1 MPSSDNVSL
10 WDREG
15 ISFARLNTSVPIKPF
30 DCGDDDLN
38 DFLLRDAAPSQDN
51 LISVSYI
58 VEDETRTIAFYS
70 LLNDRISAE
79 LCPSNR
85 WFKKNIRDIFPSGK
99 QYQSYPAVKVGR
111 LGVHKDFQGQSIGE
125 QLLDFLKQTF
135 LHNNRTGCRFI
146 TIDAYNNPRSIS
158 FYKRNGFEFLDS
170 VTGHEQPN
178 TRLMYYDLITLKN
191 VLDGQTL

>member
-1 MPSSDNVSL
+1 L

-15 ISFARLNTSVPIKPF
+15 VSFTRLDTSAPIKPF
-30 DCGDDDLN
+30 DCDDSDLN
-38 DFLLRDAAPSQDN
+38 DFLLNDAAPSQDN

-58 VEDETRTIAFYS
+58 VEDESRTIAFYS

-85 WFKKNIRDIFPSGK
+85 WYRKNIRDHFPDGK
-99 QYQSYPAVKVGR
+99 RYESYPAVKVGR
-111 LGVHKDFQGQSIGE
+111 LGVHKDFQGQGIGE

-135 LHNNRTGCRFI
+135 VHNNRTGCRFI

-158 FYKRNGFEFLDS
+158 FYQRNGFDFLDS
-170 VTGHEQPN
+170 VSGDDHPR
-178 TRLMYYDLITLKN
+178 TRLMYFDLITLKN
-191 VLDGQTL
+191 VLGDGMD